1 MGGYA
6 SIEEF
11 QKQGIELD
19 SLSNAAFWIH
29 QRQDLIA
36 AVVNHRIPKTNYDHT
51 GLGRSFDPA
60 DRLTWTK
67 RGTCIHAE
75 VIKFCF
81 GSSRGSI
88 DDFKAVLSELEQW
101 DRCKPDVFTP
111 VFYREQDPLEG
122 RPFPDI
128 CFTLDDCG
136 KYMRTQTL
144 LIVSLLIYVTQAM
157 AIAYYYFS
165 MLLMAI
171 HDPTV
176 PRMGPALLESQK
188 QVEVWNLFHCFNEQ
202 SNNLSIRLQKEVIY
216 YLRLL
221 CGIVCS
227 NPVPP
232 ARTVCCLAISQCT
245 TTPKP
250 LPCSYIRPTNPF
262 SVIRWGMG
270 DRHKRTES
278 YA

>member
-1 MGGYA
+1 MLCDKSLITDGIFLACSTILRFYEEISGEIPILDLHQEHQKRLTYYYFASANVHGRDDARHLLGGYA

-11 QKQGIELD
+11 QNKGIELD

-29 QRQDLIA
+29 QRQELIA

-51 GLGRSFDPA
+51 GLDPA

-88 DDFKAVLSELEQW
+88 DNFKAVVSELEQW
-101 DRCKPDVFTP
+101 DRYKPDVFTP

-136 KYMRTQTL
+136 K
-144 LIVSLLIYVTQAM
+144 
-157 AIAYYYFS
+157 
-165 MLLMAI
+165 
-171 HDPTV
+171 
-176 PRMGPALLESQK
+176 
-188 QVEVWNLFHCFNEQ
+188 
-202 SNNLSIRLQKEVIY
+202 
-216 YLRLL
+216 
-221 CGIVCS
+221 
-227 NPVPP
+227 
-232 ARTVCCLAISQCT
+232 
-245 TTPKP
+245 
-250 LPCSYIRPTNPF
+250 
-262 SVIRWGMG
+262 
-270 DRHKRTES
+270 
-278 YA
+278 